1 MQPKSLQSIYE
12 RSYVLE
18 TILVVDDEQ
27 GMRELLTVLLE
38 HKGYRVI
45 AASDGAQ
52 ALELVAHQLPDLVIS
67 DVRMPK
73 MDGIG
78 LLTGIRKTYP
88 HLPVIMVTAY
98 ASMESTIQAM
108 RLGADDYITKPFRID
123 EIRLVVEKALAKA
136 RRPHNQNSGPAA
148 IIEEAP
154 SAGMIGRSP
163 KMVELYKLITRVAEL
178 DSTVLITGE
187 SGTGKELVARTI
199 HCASPRA
206 DRLFLAI
213 NCGAIPEQLLESELF
228 GHVKGSFTG
237 AVSHKAGLFEVANRG
252 TVLLDEIAEMSPSLQ
267 VKLLRFLQE
276 RTFRRVGGTEDL
288 EVDVRL
294 IAATN
299 KDLVKAMA
307 DKAFREDLFYRVNVI
322 PIHLPPLRERTED
335 IPLLANRLLA
345 QCVLRQRRG
354 PASISSEALEILAQY
369 HWPGNVRELEN
380 VIERA
385 VALETTDQLTLT
397 SISVQVR
404 AEHKDGGQP
413 PRWSFTLPMNGINLD
428 NTVSQIEKDLM
439 LQALERSG
447 WVQSKA
453 AELLNLT
460 FRAFRYK
467 VKKYGISK
475 ANSGR

>member
-1 MQPKSLQSIYE
+1 M
-12 RSYVLE
+12 E

-38 HKGYRVI
+38 HQGYRVI
-45 AASDGAQ
+45 TASDGEQ
-52 ALELVAHQLPDLVIS
+52 ALELIAHQSPDLVIS

-78 LLTGIRKTYP
+78 LLTGIRKTDP

-98 ASMESTIQAM
+98 ASMDSTIQAM
-108 RLGADDYITKPFRID
+108 RLGAHDYITKPFRID
-123 EIRLVVEKALAKA
+123 EIRLVVEKALAKV
-136 RRPHNQNSGPAA
+136 RRPHDRPSRPAVM
-148 IIEEAP
+148 EEAQP
-154 SAGMIGRSP
+154 AGLIGHSP
-163 KMVELYKLITRVAEL
+163 KMVELYKLITRIAEL

-206 DRLFLAI
+206 DRPFLAI

-237 AVSHKAGLFEVANRG
+237 AISHKTGLFEVANRG
-252 TVLLDEIAEMSPSLQ
+252 SVLLDEIGEMSAVLQ
-267 VKLLRFLQE
+267 VKLLRFLQGQ
-276 RTFRRVGGTEDL
+276 TFRRVGGTEDL

-307 DKAFREDLFYRVNVI
+307 DGTFREDLFYRLNVI

-335 IPLLANRLLA
+335 IPLLASRLLG

-354 PASISSEALEILAQY
+354 PTSISSEAMEILMRY

-385 VALETTDQLTLT
+385 VALETTDQLTPA

-404 AEHKDGGQP
+404 PDNEDGGKQSL
-413 PRWSFTLPMNGINLD
+413 WSFTLPPQGINLER
-428 NTVSQIEKDLM
+428 TVSQIERDLM
-439 LQALERSG
+439 LQALDRSG

-475 ANSGR
+475 NRL